1 MSEFNLE
8 MVSWEAGGFPVML
21 CEWVCG
27 EYPEALE
34 PILTQNE
41 LSMSTDGGQAWLS
54 VWTVGMAWEHWYP
67 LQLLTREELYWRQG
81 SDSKGL

>member
-1 MSEFNLE
+1 MPFFSVFLDRLVVTVEGSMSEFNLE

-54 VWTVGMAWEHWYP
+54 V
-67 LQLLTREELYWRQG
+67 
-81 SDSKGL
+81 

>member
-1 MSEFNLE
+1 MPFCSVFLDRLVVTVEGSMSEFNLE

-54 VWTVGMAWEHWYP
+54 V
-67 LQLLTREELYWRQG
+67 
-81 SDSKGL
+81 

>member
-1 MSEFNLE
+1 MPFCSVFLDRLVVTVEGSMSEFNLE

-41 LSMSTDGGQAWLS
+41 LSMSTDGGQAWLL
-54 VWTVGMAWEHWYP
+54 V
-67 LQLLTREELYWRQG
+67 
-81 SDSKGL
+81 